1 MSIDEG
7 FCPLCIRAFATDIDL
22 NRHLAHDHHD
32 DGEPM
37 DRERI
42 DDVIDDVSMVVA
54 CAVAFV
60 IGAAGGLIGA
70 GLVGLSIARRWVQ
83 R

>member
-1 MSIDEG
+1 
-7 FCPLCIRAFATDIDL
+7 
-22 NRHLAHDHHD
+22 
-32 DGEPM
+32 M

-42 DDVIDDVSMVVA
+42 DDVIDDVSMVLA
-54 CAVAFV
+54 CTVAFV

-70 GLVGLSIARRWVQ
+70 GLVALAAARRMVQ

>member
-1 MSIDEG
+1 VSIDEG
-7 FCPLCIRAFATDIDL
+7 YCDRCDRAFPTDLDL
-22 NRHLAHDHHD
+22 DHHLHRD
-32 DGEPM
+32 HGSVM

-42 DDVIDDVSMVVA
+42 DDVIDDVSMVAAV
-54 CAVAFV
+54 AVAFV

>member
-1 MSIDEG
+1 
-7 FCPLCIRAFATDIDL
+7 
-22 NRHLAHDHHD
+22 
-32 DGEPM
+32 M

-42 DDVIDDVSMVVA
+42 DDVIDDVSMVLA

-60 IGAAGGLIGA
+60 IGATGGLIGA
-70 GLVGLSIARRWVQ
+70 GLVGLAAARRVVQ